1 MGSPAKEAS
10 VGKLARVCLKLA
22 FAPIIL
28 PARLYLVRGFFVSDV
43 NKVLVALVFWS

>member
-22 FAPIIL
+22 FAPIIP
-28 PARLYLVRGFFVSDV
+28 PARLYLGARLLRLRC
-43 NKVLVALVFWS
+43 K